1 MPYRRILYGTHSLVH
16 LAFCLCESTHLD
28 VQGNPRATENASKF
42 RVDGGGG
49 ATCSYRDGRCVHGDT
64 LMATEE
70 KKIFPNLEISAAI
83 LFFLTCVH
91 YKKAS
96 F

>member
-1 MPYRRILYGTHSLVH
+1 MEHTRFVH

-42 RVDGGGG
+42 RGMEVGGGQPR
-49 ATCSYRDGRCVHGDT
+49 SYRDGRYVHGDT

-70 KKIFPNLEISAAI
+70 KENLSKSRDLGGYFI
-83 LFFLTCVH
+83 FLTCVH
-91 YKKAS
+91 YKKVT

>member
-1 MPYRRILYGTHSLVH
+1 MRAVQAYSVWNTRFVH

-49 ATCSYRDGRCVHGDT
+49 GQPCSYRDGRYVHGDKS
-64 LMATEE
+64 MATEE
-70 KKIFPNLEISAAI
+70 KKIFPNPEISAAI
-83 LFFLTCVH
+83 LFF
-91 YKKAS
+91 
-96 F
+96 